1 MTKVVTTIVTTV
13 SMLQK
18 IQGET
23 LKKSTTTIS
32 KKSTTF
38 LFLLFNKSSTY
49 RKNYCIS
56 NDAWNHGY
64 QVTILSNGF
73 AIALYQTSLPVL
85 PRM

>member
-1 MTKVVTTIVTTV
+1 MTKVVTTIVTTF

-23 LKKSTTTIS
+23 FKKPRTSS
-32 KKSTTF
+32 KKSTSF
-38 LFLLFNKSSTY
+38 LFLFFNKSSTY

-56 NDAWNHGY
+56 NDVWNHGY

-73 AIALYQTSLPVL
+73 AIALYETSLTVL
-85 PRM
+85 PWM